1 MRRPFICVSLD
12 LILQMSYEREQMA
25 EYVKKHTVDV
35 TQKVK
40 FLCCVL
46 YDGIWQFDNHPKRWE
61 MIVTSLTVRSLE
73 I

>member
-46 YDGIWQFDNHPKRWE
+46 YDGI
-61 MIVTSLTVRSLE
+61 
-73 I
+73 

>member
-40 FLCCVL
+40 VSLLCF
-46 YDGIWQFDNHPKRWE
+46 IRWY
-61 MIVTSLTVRSLE
+61 MTV
-73 I
+73 